1 MGEKKSCYHLTLYT
15 NINSRWT
22 ANINVKAETIL
33 LLEENVELCNPGV
46 SKDYINR
53 YESSSHK
60 RKIKNQNILK
70 LKTSVH

>member
-46 SKDYINR
+46 RKDYINR
-53 YESSSHK
+53 NESSSHK